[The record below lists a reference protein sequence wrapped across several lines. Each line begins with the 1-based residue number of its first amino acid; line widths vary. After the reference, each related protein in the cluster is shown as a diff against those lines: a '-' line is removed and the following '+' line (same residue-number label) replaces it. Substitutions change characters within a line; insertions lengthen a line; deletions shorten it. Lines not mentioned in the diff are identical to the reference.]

1 MFMWW
6 WKDELKLNHPS
17 SRSKFYSELKFYS
30 TMLLL
35 TLLGIYA
42 YKDTLW
48 QISNSL
54 IKQTIQTN
62 NFMNFRFKTIAMHQL
77 AHCWRIHFMHGD
89 RADLHSII
97 SGEGVAIQGLNSD
110 IDLDTDQRSAISC
123 LNTSPNYRNLSER
136 ENIKNGQLESKTIKL
151 ARRLQINS
159 FWYSILHACWC
170 YIYFPCEHSV
180 ESICRAWAKL
190 SISLMLGVDS
200 HNSFISYID
209 CVVQK
214 YSDSHK
220 YLKNF

>member
-1 MFMWW
+1 
-6 WKDELKLNHPS
+6 
-17 SRSKFYSELKFYS
+17 
-30 TMLLL
+30 
-35 TLLGIYA
+35 
-42 YKDTLW
+42 
-48 QISNSL
+48 
-54 IKQTIQTN
+54 
-62 NFMNFRFKTIAMHQL
+62 MNFRFKTIAMHQL

-180 ESICRAWAKL
+180 ESICGAWAKL

-200 HNSFISYID
+200 HNSFISYTD

-214 YSDSHK
+214 YSSVHSDSHK
-220 YLKNF
+220 YIKNF

>member
-1 MFMWW
+1 
-6 WKDELKLNHPS
+6 
-17 SRSKFYSELKFYS
+17 
-30 TMLLL
+30 
-35 TLLGIYA
+35 
-42 YKDTLW
+42 
-48 QISNSL
+48 
-54 IKQTIQTN
+54 
-62 NFMNFRFKTIAMHQL
+62 MNFRFKTIAMHQL

-200 HNSFISYID
+200 HNSFISYTD

-214 YSDSHK
+214 YSSVHSDSHK
-220 YLKNF
+220 YLKNFQLLSIDWNQSVEQLQQCLILHFLWNKKLQVSCCFETQTPVPYL